1 MRRLRRGGVT
11 LQHSPS
17 SAPRAF
23 ARSLGVVLVLALGLL
38 ASACGGEPSLR
49 GVRVDPPRTIPG
61 FTFSLPTGGRYD
73 TTPDGARPTVV
84 FFGYTHCP
92 DVCPTTLADWKRAKQ
107 ELGDHGDRVRYL
119 FVTVDP
125 ERDTPAIADRYA
137 KQFDST
143 FVGLSGDSATTHG
156 IMQAFGVSA
165 ARESSP
171 DSTRYLVSH
180 SAQSFLLDAGGRLIA
195 MYTFGMGW
203 DVLAADLKAI
213 R

>member
-11 LQHSPS
+11 PQQTTS
-17 SAPRAF
+17 SSPRALS
-23 ARSLGVVLVLALGLL
+23 RTLGLALGLAL
-38 ASACGGEPSLR
+38 GVLVSACGGEPSLR

-61 FTFSLPTGGRYD
+61 FSFTLPNGSRFE
-73 TTPDGARPTVV
+73 TTADGARPTVV
-84 FFGYTHCP
+84 FFGYTNCP
-92 DVCPTTLADWKRAKQ
+92 DVCPTTLADWKRAKR
-107 ELGDHGDRVRYL
+107 ELGADGDRVRYL

-125 ERDTPAIADRYA
+125 ARDTPAVADRYA

-143 FVGLSGDSATTHG
+143 FVGLSGDSATTQG
-156 IMQAFGVSA
+156 IMRAFGVSA
-165 ARESSP
+165 ARESST

-213 R
+213 Q

>member
-1 MRRLRRGGVT
+1 M
-11 LQHSPS
+11 
-17 SAPRAF
+17 
-23 ARSLGVVLVLALGLL
+23 
-38 ASACGGEPSLR
+38 
-49 GVRVDPPRTIPG
+49 DPPRPIPG
-61 FTFSLPTGGRYD
+61 FSFSLPTGGRYD

-84 FFGYTHCP
+84 FFGYTNCP
-92 DVCPTTLADWKRAKQ
+92 DVCPTTLADWKRAKR
-107 ELGDHGDRVRYL
+107 ELGADGDRVRYL

-125 ERDTPAIADRYA
+125 ARDTPAVADRYA

-143 FVGLSGDSATTHG
+143 FVGLSGDSATTHD

-165 ARESSP
+165 ARESST

-180 SAQSFLLDAGGRLIA
+180 SAQSFLLDASGRLIA

-213 R
+213 Q